1 MNIPYSKFTS
11 FRPYQEKAI
20 QLALDSCKR
29 FVMISAP
36 TGSGKSL
43 IGACIGSEHPEFI
56 YTVHSK
62 ALQNQLETFF
72 PEAEILKGRANYPC
86 SQYPALGLTAED
98 CSHSKANPCEDRAF
112 CKYKTQKAKVL
123 SHDFKILNL
132 PYLLTEA
139 NLVGQFSGSPLL
151 ILDEADMVE
160 DALLKTISL
169 KITERT
175 LAFLEKG
182 SIKPPRYKTK
192 FEAWIEWAQS
202 ITVHLS
208 SWITKLEDEINDIE
222 DRDNSKEFRFMLK
235 DLSRLKSLEL
245 KVDRFISMADDTW
258 IFNPT
263 DRYWEFQPVWLTP
276 EMSEQFLFR
285 HAERFIFMSATF
297 PYTPVFCKLL
307 GIQAGDVDC
316 IELPCQFPVENRK
329 VHFLPKA
336 NMVYKEEATE
346 VPKVVEAVKEV
357 ISKYPEHKG
366 IIHCVSYKLR
376 DAILSLNTGRF
387 ISHNADNREE
397 ILDEFICS
405 LEPLI
410 LVSPSYER
418 GISLDHDLARFV
430 VWVKVPY
437 LPLGDKV
444 VSKRIYSSQIGQLWY
459 QAVSCQTIVQGCG
472 RAVRANNDWADSWIL
487 DKQFDRLL
495 EKPFMFP
502 MWFREAIVFV

>member
-1 MNIPYSKFTS
+1 
-11 FRPYQEKAI
+11 
-20 QLALDSCKR
+20 L
-29 FVMISAP
+29 
-36 TGSGKSL
+36 
-43 IGACIGSEHPEFI
+43 
-56 YTVHSK
+56 
-62 ALQNQLETFF
+62 
-72 PEAEILKGRANYPC
+72 
-86 SQYPALGLTAED
+86 QYPALGLTAED
-98 CSHSKANPCEDRAF
+98 CSHSKANPCEDRQF

-123 SHDFKILNL
+123 SSDFKILNL

-139 NLVGQFSGSPLL
+139 NLVGQFSGTPLM

-169 KITERT
+169 KITDRT

-182 SIKPPRYKTK
+182 NIKPPRFKTK
-192 FEAWIEWAQS
+192 FEAWQDWALS

-235 DLSRLKSLEL
+235 DLSRLRSLEL
-245 KVDRFISMADDTW
+245 KIDRFLKLVDNTW

-263 DRYWEFQPVWLTP
+263 NRYWEFQPTWLTP

-285 HAERFIFMSATF
+285 HADKFVFMSATF
-297 PYTPVFCKLL
+297 PYSPVFCKLL
-307 GIQAGDVDC
+307 GINIAQTDW
-316 IELPCQFPVENRK
+316 IELPCQFPVENRR

-346 VPKVVEAVKEV
+346 TPKVIEGIKV
-357 ISKYPEHKG
+357 ILDKYPKHKG

-376 DAILSLNTGRF
+376 DAILSLNTGRL
-387 ISHNADNREE
+387 ISHEAIDRD
-397 ILDEFICS
+397 LKLKEFMQS
-405 LEPLI
+405 KEPLV

-418 GISLDHDLARFV
+418 GISLDHKLARFV
-430 VWVKVPY
+430 IWAKIPY
-437 LPLGDKV
+437 MPLGDKV
-444 VSKRIYSSQIGQLWY
+444 VSKRIHSSQIGQEWY
-459 QAVSCQTIVQGCG
+459 QATACQTIVQGCG
-472 RAVRANNDWADSWIL
+472 RAVRANDDWADSWIL